1 MAHVIMIGEVED
13 AAKWEERFRSHRG
26 LFAELYGAMGVRAI
40 HFTTTD
46 DGRFALHSE
55 PLDAQ
60 AWLDTLD
67 SDEIKAAM
75 AEDGVKRETVQV
87 HILDKTLSF

>member
-13 AAKWEERFRSHRG
+13 TAKWEERFRSHRG
-26 LFAELYGAMGVRAI
+26 LFAELYGAMGMHAI
-40 HFTTTD
+40 HFTTTA
-46 DGRFALHSE
+46 DGKFALHSE
-55 PLDAQ
+55 PPDAE
-60 AWLDTLD
+60 AWLETLD

-87 HILDKTLSF
+87 HVLDKGLTF